1 MCVLCRDTFS
11 RSDILKR
18 HFQKCSIR
26 RGNPTGAS
34 HLSHAQAHLKK
45 SHPGP
50 KAHQTMGPESD
61 LMGMN
66 GMNGMP
72 NDGSMHPFGVV
83 PDGSI
88 ADAGSNLTDDQASK
102 ASNDLQRMGNPDN
115 RDPRRMNG
123 PATGGSSR
131 SSFDQGYGGGMPSTM
146 SSAMN
151 PAMAFSMPN
160 GQNGHS
166 YSQSYD
172 FASQGNTA
180 NLHAQSTEGMSTV
193 SNGRP
198 PMPVYAGPNASQH
211 STFEWPQMM
220 QSNGQNSFMTPYNNS
235 NLANHQMQIKQ
246 EPYNSNLTN
255 PQIQIKQESSNH
267 GLFTGVYPGAP
278 DIPGSDFSNWNIPAP
293 NDPLQQ
299 ISSQLLNFCLTTN
312 PALSHRSQELR
323 KFLSADNIKH
333 FLEQFSNFQ
342 GHFPIIHMPTFRITD
357 SYEGLLLGMICI
369 GAVYSDRMS
378 SVGVR
383 EMMELVKM
391 VIESNSQVYGIISRA
406 PTGDY
411 ASESIGSSKSE
422 IEQIAA
428 IFMMQVLFTWH
439 GTPLQREKARREF
452 PLVVS
457 LARRAALTQ
466 PMTTNPFSVL
476 HQAHV
481 NVDAFVTANFDWNA
495 WVEQEKRSR
504 LLYMI
509 FLLDSALAIFFNI
522 APSFDALE
530 IRVPLPADDAAWE
543 ARTSAEC
550 ADALG
555 LNGAA
560 VSAQKNPEGNRR
572 RKQPEMHT
580 VLKTLMHHTYDMQPG
595 TTNLFSKFVLV
606 HALHVQL
613 WTAQKQMSQE
623 SGQITASLNSGAN
636 TPLSQNDW
644 IVRSGDQ
651 NGSGAPSAT
660 NSGRATPVDS
670 QSLLSN
676 QLLKSV
682 TTAFEK
688 WKKAWDDDIS
698 VQYPPGSS
706 TSRRFGFCRDGAH
719 FYWLQ
724 KCMLS
729 QKLDWQMPSDQRFTH
744 VIQLLKFSKR
754 WASTDTSKRGEEP
767 GSVSDIDKDFGVAN
781 LTLDMA
787 QLFRPVNAKIDSP
800 VQGVHTNI

>member
-1 MCVLCRDTFS
+1 MDRMV
-11 RSDILKR
+11 IL
-18 HFQKCSIR
+18 
-26 RGNPTGAS
+26 T
-34 HLSHAQAHLKK
+34 
-45 SHPGP
+45 
-50 KAHQTMGPESD
+50 
-61 LMGMN
+61 
-66 GMNGMP
+66 
-72 NDGSMHPFGVV
+72 
-83 PDGSI
+83 
-88 ADAGSNLTDDQASK
+88 
-102 ASNDLQRMGNPDN
+102 
-115 RDPRRMNG
+115 
-123 PATGGSSR
+123 
-131 SSFDQGYGGGMPSTM
+131 
-146 SSAMN
+146 
-151 PAMAFSMPN
+151 
-160 GQNGHS
+160 
-166 YSQSYD
+166 
-172 FASQGNTA
+172 
-180 NLHAQSTEGMSTV
+180 STEGMSTV

-198 PMPVYAGPNASQH
+198 PMPVYAGANASQH
-211 STFEWPQMM
+211 SILDWPHMM
-220 QSNGQNSFMTPYNNS
+220 QSNGQNNFMTPYNS
-235 NLANHQMQIKQ
+235 NHLANQQMQIKQ
-246 EPYNSNLTN
+246 EPYNSNLPN
-255 PQIQIKQESSNH
+255 SQMQIKQESSNH
-267 GLFTGVYPGAP
+267 GLFTGVYPGAS
-278 DIPGSDFSNWNIPAP
+278 DLPGPDFSNWNIPAP
-293 NDPLQQ
+293 NEPLQQ
-299 ISSQLLNFCLTTN
+299 ISSQLLNFCLTTHPQLN
-312 PALSHRSQELR
+312 ARSQEIR

-357 SYEGLLLGMICI
+357 TYEGLLLGMICI
-369 GAVYSDRMS
+369 GAVYSDRMT
-378 SVGVR
+378 SVQVR
-383 EMMELVKM
+383 EMMEVVKM
-391 VIESNSQVYGIISRA
+391 VVESNSQVYAVISRA
-406 PTGDY
+406 STGDY

-457 LARRAALTQ
+457 LARRAGLTQ
-466 PMTTNPFSVL
+466 PMTSNPFSVL
-476 HQAHV
+476 HQNHV
-481 NVDAFVTANFDWNA
+481 NVDAFVAANFDWNA

-509 FLLDSALAIFFNI
+509 FLLDSALVIFFNI

-530 IRVPLPADDAAWE
+530 IRLPLPADDAAWE

-555 LNGAA
+555 LNGPA

-580 VLKTLMHHTYDMQPG
+580 VLKTLMHHSYDMQTG
-595 TTNLFSKFVLV
+595 ATNLFSKFVLV

-613 WTAQKQMSQE
+613 WTAQKQVSQE
-623 SGQITASLNSGAN
+623 SGQITASLNSGTN

-644 IVRSGDQ
+644 VVRSGDQ
-651 NGSGAPSAT
+651 NGSGAPSAN
-660 NSGRATPVDS
+660 NSGRATPVDG
-670 QSLLSN
+670 QSH

-688 WKKAWDDDIS
+688 WKKAWDEDIT

-706 TSRRFGFCRDGAH
+706 YPRRFGFCRDGAH

-744 VIQLLKFSKR
+744 VIQLLKFAKR

-767 GSVSDIDKDFGVAN
+767 GSISDIDKDFGVAN

-800 VQGVHTNI
+800 VQGRLCYDGCLEEDEMSFGRDDEKYLRLFGWKERGLAFAHAKNKRRKTYLNFTRT